1 MTHLEKVR
9 KDKLPLITA
18 AVIAAGTAASI
29 AVLYAKAVST
39 LFKLNR
45 ALDIYITEHERRE
58 EEKRK
63 ERLRHDYDEE
73 ENISI

>member
-1 MTHLEKVR
+1 MTHLEKVK

-45 ALDIYITEHERRE
+45 ALDIYIAEHERRE

>member
-1 MTHLEKVR
+1 MTHLEKVK
-9 KDKLPLITA
+9 KDQLPLITA